1 MNEEIELDEISKKI
15 FSESLAAV
23 EKRIYFRIIKGA
35 EGCPSDKP
43 YGVVGEKSGVVHG
56 CHSTQASA
64 AKQLRSIYAAT
75 DPKNG
80 YKPASKETKKDMETP
95 KQHDKRRARE
105 MKKEGKM
112 SKASEMLTPR
122 QEFMYG
128 AYEAA
133 VQTFGHFNQ
142 GSGPDGAHYGPGE
155 KNPFKADGLVCENCA
170 FYEGGACEIVEGQ
183 IDPQGICK
191 LWIIEESEL
200 NDEMPE
206 SEEDPMEDSVKSI
219 PGLAPQGMPENP
231 MPKEGDYVSFELD
244 GQMMIGT
251 VEYVMTDGAF
261 GIQGSEYYAPASK
274 ENPLALIR
282 IWEDGEETE
291 LLTGR
296 PVSEIKVT
304 GAPPMD
310 QEESAEMFA
319 IPDRVRKNAQRGLEL
334 RKKFGRGGTDVG
346 ENTAR
351 TLAGGG
357 SIGIEKIKH
366 INRYFPRH
374 AGDNLSDKTSNGWI
388 AWLLWGGDAAW
399 SWTRRIVRS
408 YEARDGARMFTQ
420 ERRMK
425 LAKEGIAMPD
435 GSYPIVSINDLKNAI
450 QAYGRAKDL
459 EATKKHI
466 IKRAKSLNAEDMLPE
481 GWL

>member
-1 MNEEIELDEISKKI
+1 
-15 FSESLAAV
+15 
-23 EKRIYFRIIKGA
+23 
-35 EGCPSDKP
+35 
-43 YGVVGEKSGVVHG
+43 
-56 CHSTQASA
+56 
-64 AKQLRSIYAAT
+64 
-75 DPKNG
+75 
-80 YKPASKETKKDMETP
+80 
-95 KQHDKRRARE
+95 
-105 MKKEGKM
+105 
-112 SKASEMLTPR
+112 
-122 QEFMYG
+122 
-128 AYEAA
+128 
-133 VQTFGHFNQ
+133 
-142 GSGPDGAHYGPGE
+142 
-155 KNPFKADGLVCENCA
+155 
-170 FYEGGACEIVEGQ
+170 
-183 IDPQGICK
+183 
-191 LWIIEESEL
+191 
-200 NDEMPE
+200 
-206 SEEDPMEDSVKSI
+206 
-219 PGLAPQGMPENP
+219 
-231 MPKEGDYVSFELD
+231 
-244 GQMMIGT
+244 
-251 VEYVMTDGAF
+251 MTDGAF

-296 PVSEIKVT
+296 PVREIKVT

-310 QEESAEMFA
+310 REDAAEMFA
-319 IPDRVRKNAQRGLEL
+319 IPDRVKKNAQRGLEL

-408 YEARDGARMFTQ
+408 YEARDGAKMFTQ

-450 QAYGRAKDL
+450 QAFGRAKDP

-466 IKRAKSLNAEDMLPE
+466 MKRARSLNAEDLIPE
-481 GWL
+481 NWMK